1 MNVGLKI
8 EERKNGG
15 VEGLYV
21 LIDEEPSSSLEGLVV
36 GAGGKRRISFF
47 FLSLCVCFAL
57 LCFAFTDENEN
68 KSQDSDD

>member
-47 FLSLCVCFAL
+47 FLSLCVCFA
-57 LCFAFTDENEN
+57 FTDENEN